1 MGALEIKNAKL
12 RCGRCL
18 DIRRLL
24 IIPSITEP
32 KIEIMCHCNKSIEN
46 LLDFFKEI
54 NNVTDIKLICSKCNK
69 ELIKHPRFC
78 YDCLQVYCSKCCENH
93 LPRINNNDDI
103 PIRTSL
109 IGHTTIHIEKLDY
122 YCVDHQNEV
131 FMAYCQQ
138 CLMNL
143 CNECLRE
150 GTHKFHQVD
159 LFSVIQPTNKEK
171 EDVKNGIKKSEHKIE
186 RTNKKISTFCKLYKD
201 DSRVKE
207 IEEKYKLISEE
218 NNDILA
224 LMKFCFNLYK
234 SSKLKNYS
242 IIYNIIKN
250 MKFNSK
256 KLVITK
262 QMTKEEKYNQIIKY
276 FKKDALIF
284 YRRKKTDIEKF
295 ESDNEQEEE
304 DEKEEEKIKIKEKKE
319 KKEKKLTNN
328 NNYKNYNNND
338 YNNQEENEEQENEII
353 YELNDND
360 NNNDNNNVI
369 ENNENNNDDKNNII
383 ENEENNIDENNIEDE
398 ENNNEEN
405 NENNYNE
412 NKEEENQE
420 KDINE
425 NLKINEFQQEK
436 NQYKNEFTKVNTDV
450 NEHNLHPK
458 KLKIPIIFNLP
469 PKKESTSDIPR
480 PKKLKMPSM
489 FEKHQ
494 EEKKNEKPL
503 QVKPTMIKTG
513 TVSDINSKKDFL
525 AQMLKK
531 KSEIGMG
538 FGGKINSDNNR
549 KLSKEENKAPIQEKI
564 EIIHDTNEGNT
575 EEIINKVAVTNK
587 KKKKPKR
594 SKAFGFG
601 EEFIELP
608 KPKPKPEVIVENS
621 ENNENDDN
629 NENKE
634 NTENIEIINNET
646 NENIENNNQEDNIEN
661 NNIEKNIVNNNVE
674 ENVENNVEE
683 FNQEEQNVLE
693 ENAQN
698 EEQQDEGMN
707 QIEENNE

>member
-12 RCGRCL
+12 RCGTCL

-32 KIEIMCHCNKSIEN
+32 KIEIMCHCNRSIEN

-54 NNVTDIKLICSKCNK
+54 DKVTDIKLICSKCNK

-93 LPRINNNDDI
+93 LPKAHNNDDI
-103 PIRTSL
+103 PIRASL
-109 IGHTTIHIEKLDY
+109 VGHTTIHIEKLDY

-143 CNECLRE
+143 CNECLKE
-150 GTHKFHQVD
+150 GTHKYHQVD

-171 EDVKNGIKKSEHKIE
+171 EDVINGIKKSEHKIE
-186 RTNKKISTFCKLYKD
+186 RTKVKINNFCKMYKD

-207 IEEKYKLISEE
+207 IEEKFKFFSEQ

-224 LMKFCFNLYK
+224 LMKYCFNLYK

-262 QMTKEEKYNQIIKY
+262 QMTKEERYNQIIKY
-276 FKKDALIF
+276 FKKDILIF
-284 YRRKKTDIEKF
+284 YRRSKTDLEKF

-304 DEKEEEKIKIKEKKE
+304 DEKKEEKIKTKE
-319 KKEKKLTNN
+319 KKEKKLSN
-328 NNYKNYNNND
+328 NNYNDNND

-353 YELNDND
+353 YELNNDDNDND
-360 NNNDNNNVI
+360 NNNDNVI
-369 ENNENNNDDKNNII
+369 ENDENNNDNENNII
-383 ENEENNIDENNIEDE
+383 ENEENNIEENNIETE

-405 NENNYNE
+405 YENNYNE
-412 NKEEENQE
+412 NKVEDNQE
-420 KDINE
+420 NDLEE

-436 NQYKNEFTKVNTDV
+436 NQNKNHFTKVNTDIK
-450 NEHNLHPK
+450 EHNPHPK
-458 KLKIPIIFNLP
+458 KLKIPAIFNIP
-469 PKKESTSDIPR
+469 PKNESSNDIPR
-480 PKKLKMPSM
+480 PKKLKMPSV
-489 FEKHQ
+489 FEKRE
-494 EEKKNEKPL
+494 EEKKIEKPL
-503 QVKPTMIKTG
+503 QVKPGIIKTG
-513 TVSDINSKKDFL
+513 TGSDINSKKDFL

-531 KSEIGMG
+531 KGEMGLG
-538 FGGKINSDNNR
+538 FGGKINGDNNR
-549 KLSKEENKAPIQEKI
+549 KLSKEENKVSPPQEKI

-608 KPKPKPEVIVENS
+608 KPKPKPEPEVIVEND
-621 ENNENDDN
+621 EI

-646 NENIENNNQEDNIEN
+646 NNNIEINNQEENIGN
-661 NNIEKNIVNNNVE
+661 NYIE
-674 ENVENNVEE
+674 ENVENSVEK

-693 ENAQN
+693 ENNQN
-698 EEQQDEGMN
+698 EEQQDENIN
-707 QIEENNE
+707 QMEENNE